1 MTGEVSAGLK
11 ALNYAERQLGANSV
25 YEDAQEARKK
35 LEEALFELNSMRA
48 DKRMKEA
55 FRLDREMELIEEERR
70 NNPQESQAAFERRF
84 KVVLSN
90 DGDIRG
96 VRDELTFL
104 AGQID
109 DQERVVK
116 LLSEDIQIAVARMQE
131 LGGYFQYL
139 AAVKQASASLQ
150 VQPKPDGN
158 PW

>member
-1 MTGEVSAGLK
+1 MTNEPSPGLK
-11 ALNYAERQLGANSV
+11 ALQYAESQLGANSV
-25 YEDAQEARKK
+25 YEGALHANKK
-35 LEEALFELNSMRA
+35 LEEAIFELNNMRA
-48 DKRMKEA
+48 EKRMKEA
-55 FRLDREMELIEEERR
+55 FRIDREMELIEEERR
-70 NNPQESQAAFERRF
+70 TNPQESQASFERRF

-96 VRDELTFL
+96 VRDELSFL

-116 LLSEDIQIAVARMQE
+116 VLTEDIQIAVARMQE

-139 AAVKQASASLQ
+139 AVIKQASAAS
-150 VQPKPDGN
+150 QPKPNPDGN